1 MTDPLRALGSGR
13 ARRTGALVGLLLSS
27 VVGTAGAQQRGAVTS
42 PATPPTAPTGASA
55 PSADSIA
62 AASVAALDAFTLRQ
76 APFASFSASA
86 QAIRDSI
93 VALARAQIGRRYVLG
108 GQSPQRGFDCSGLV
122 RYVMAAL
129 SIDLPR
135 TANQQARVGREVP
148 RDTSLLR
155 PGDVLTFGRGKR
167 ISHVGIYVGS
177 GRMVHAS
184 TKARRVIETSLIRP
198 EGPLIKPWRGAR
210 SVVGV
215 TDSATVADA
224 RLSMAGSSSSA
235 APPHGQR

>member
-1 MTDPLRALGSGR
+1 MTDLLRAHGSGR
-13 ARRTGALVGLLLSS
+13 ARRTGALVGLLITS
-27 VVGTAGAQQRGAVTS
+27 VAGTAAAQQREAAVIAR
-42 PATPPTAPTGASA
+42 PAPSGPSA

-62 AASVAALDAFTLRQ
+62 AASLAALEAFTLRPS
-76 APFASFSASA
+76 PFGAFSASA
-86 QAIRDSI
+86 EAVRDSI
-93 VALARAQIGRRYVLG
+93 VALARAQIGLRYVLG

-122 RYVMAAL
+122 KYVMAAL

-148 RDTSLLR
+148 RDTALLR

-167 ISHVGIYVGS
+167 ISHVGIYVGN

-198 EGPLIKPWRGAR
+198 DGPLIKPWRGAR
-210 SVVGV
+210 SVVGPA
-215 TDSATVADA
+215 DSASVADG
-224 RLSMAGSSSSA
+224 RLSLAGSANPGAS
-235 APPHGQR
+235 PHAQR